1 MPRTYAARMHVVV
14 VDDEDRMVEL
24 IASYLADK
32 RVTTVGASDGPSGLA
47 AARALDVDAVVLDLM
62 LPGLSGI
69 EVCRQ
74 LRREGNDIPI
84 LMLTARGA
92 VLERVAGLEAGADD
106 YLVKP
111 FALEEL
117 LARLRAIRRRL
128 DPDVDHRLLV
138 GDITLD
144 PLEQRAFV
152 AGAEVVLS
160 RREFAMLTSL
170 MESRGHVV
178 SRARLYDDVWESEVE
193 INSNALDVH
202 MSRLRH
208 QLRASDLVT
217 IRTLRG
223 VGYRLE
229 TVKK

>member
-1 MPRTYAARMHVVV
+1 MRLLLVEDEAAIACRIRESLEEAHYT
-14 VDDEDRMVEL
+14 VDW
-24 IASYLADK
+24 
-32 RVTTVGASDGPSGLA
+32 ASDGVEALA
-47 AARALDVDAVVLDLM
+47 LVQEREYAAIILDLM
-62 LPGLSGI
+62 LPGVDGW
-69 EVCRQ
+69 EVCET
-74 LRREGNDIPI
+74 LRRRRDPTPI

-92 VLERVAGLEAGADD
+92 VPERVAGLEAGADD

-117 LARLRAIRRRL
+117 HARLRAIRRRL
-128 DPDVDHRLLV
+128 DPDVDHRLVV

-144 PLEQRAFV
+144 PLEQRAWV
-152 AGAEVVLS
+152 ADTELTLS

-178 SRARLYDDVWESEVE
+178 SRARLYDDVWDGEVD
-193 INSNALDVH
+193 IRSNALDVH
-202 MSRLRH
+202 MSRLRNR
-208 QLRASDLVT
+208 LGASDLIT

-229 TVKK
+229 KTQR